1 MFDFLKEES
10 ELVFVSKG
18 KKVNKTHYIN
28 NVFLALDIE
37 TTSYRTKEGDKRA
50 TCYLIGVSYNDNFV
64 FFRHYCQLVAFL
76 KMLSKKYNL
85 NSKRRIVVYI
95 HNLSFEFHFLAK
107 WLDIDNVFA
116 SEKRDLYYFTTTSG
130 FEFRDSLKLSQC
142 KLEKVAEDL
151 KSIKIKKLVG
161 DLDYSLIR
169 HSLTEITSEELEYLK
184 NDCLIVYY
192 YIKEQLEDLNTD
204 LAHIPLTK
212 TGIVRNFCKNILL
225 KNNNYKKLMK
235 TLTISGVN
243 EYNALRRAFQG
254 GFTHANALNSGI
266 NHYNVKSYDFTSSYP
281 AVMLL
286 EKYPLSRSTYKDKAT
301 IEDIEELSKFNC
313 LVFDIEFKNLQNNF
327 IYDDYFSKS
336 KCQIQGYYREN
347 NGRIE
352 CADYL
357 KSTITNIDFDII
369 KKMYVWDNIKIT
381 NIYIYRSAF
390 LPKEFKDIILT
401 MYEKKT
407 TLKGVPDKEIEY
419 LINKGML
426 NSLYGMS
433 VQTLENENY
442 ILDIEEE
449 NILSVGDNES
459 LENIIN
465 DYNNNDS
472 RFLYYPW
479 GVFITAYA
487 RKNLFSAI
495 LNIQEDYIYTDTDSI
510 KFSNYE
516 QHKQYFDNYNYNI
529 IEKIKN
535 VCEKQNLDIHKFM
548 PKTIKGVEKIIGQWD
563 SDGDYKIFKTC
574 GAKRYMDTDQNN
586 ELSLTVAGL
595 NKKTAIPFLLKKFN
609 NDIEAIFNYFDSGFY
624 IPQEASG
631 KLTPFYSDSGF
642 TEVLTDYN
650 GVKYKVVEKSFI
662 NLEPTTF
669 MFDSVINFI
678 DFGYRLKQE

>member
-1 MFDFLKEES
+1 MYDFLKELQEII
-10 ELVFVSKG
+10 FVSKG
-18 KKVNKTHYIN
+18 KKNKTHYIN
-28 NVFLALDIE
+28 NVFLTLDIE
-37 TTSYRTKEGDKRA
+37 TTSYRSKENEKRA
-50 TCYLIGVSYNDNFV
+50 TCYLIGVSYNEHFIYL
-64 FFRHYCQLVAFL
+64 RHYCQLIAFL
-76 KMLSKKYNL
+76 KMISKKYNL
-85 NSKRRIVVYI
+85 NSKRRMVVYI

-116 SEKRDLYYFTTTSG
+116 SEKRDLYYFTTMSG

-151 KSIKIKKLVG
+151 KTTKIKKLVG
-161 DLDYSLIR
+161 ELDYSLIR
-169 HSLTEITSEELEYLK
+169 HSLTEISTEELEYLK

-212 TGIVRNFCKNILL
+212 TGIVRKFCKDILL
-225 KNNNYKKLMK
+225 KNKNYTKLMR
-235 TLTISGVN
+235 TLTISSVE
-243 EYNALRRAFQG
+243 EYTSLRKAFQG

-266 NHYNVKSYDFTSSYP
+266 NHYNVKSFDFTSSYP

-286 EKYPLSRSTYKDKAT
+286 EKYPLSKATFKEAAT

-313 LVFDIEFKNLQNNF
+313 LVFDIEFKNLKNNF

-352 CADYL
+352 CADLL
-357 KSTITNIDFDII
+357 KTTITNIDFDII
-369 KKMYVWDNIKIT
+369 KKMYVWDKIKIT
-381 NIYIYRSAF
+381 NIYIYRSAY

-407 TLKGVPDKEIEY
+407 TLKGVADKEVEY

-433 VQTLENENY
+433 VQTLENENF
-442 ILDIEEE
+442 ILDLEED
-449 NILSVGDNES
+449 NILSVGENES
-459 LENIIN
+459 LENIIK
-465 DYNNNDS
+465 DYNKNDS

-510 KFSNYE
+510 KFTNYE
-516 QHKQYFDNYNYNI
+516 KHKQCFDNYNYNI
-529 IEKIKN
+529 VEKIKN
-535 VCEKQNLDIHKFM
+535 VCEKQKLDIKKFM

-642 TEVLTDYN
+642 TDELTDYN
-650 GVKYKVVEKSFI
+650 GVKYKVIEKSFI